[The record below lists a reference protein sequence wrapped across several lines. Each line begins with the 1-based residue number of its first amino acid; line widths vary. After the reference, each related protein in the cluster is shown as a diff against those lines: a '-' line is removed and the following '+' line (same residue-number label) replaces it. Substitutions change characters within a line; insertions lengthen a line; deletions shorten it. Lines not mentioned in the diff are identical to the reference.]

1 MSAPTTGRYAF
12 LTNPRWLGLIAL
24 MAAVSLAC
32 VFLGRW
38 QWTRFEERS
47 ADSRQVNAVYDAA
60 PEPLMEALP
69 TLTVRPATLTVRPAD
84 EWRPVELTGH
94 YVDDATVVLRNR
106 PVDGNAAAHLVTPFV
121 ASGRGGNDLVVVVDR
136 GWIPADRADELGA
149 DLPAPPSGEVRLTGR
164 LRLAEDPAG
173 RARPTGQMYTL
184 APEEVLASAAEVT
197 DLTEVAGLPVLDGHV
212 LAAKESPAPSEP
224 LGGYAR
230 PAFNYGMNLSY
241 TIQWGLFSVAALA
254 AVVVLARRE
263 AADRSGRGPVR
274 TLSRAEF
281 EEDLEV
287 YQQLRATTALPGGS
301 GGSGGSGVSGVSG
314 GSGAR
319 LDRAELE
326 GQGRVIEAA
335 GPDPVRE

>member
-12 LTNPRWLGLIAL
+12 LTTPRWLSLIAL
-24 MAAVSLAC
+24 MVAVSLAC
-32 VFLGRW
+32 VLLGRW
-38 QWTRFEERS
+38 QWSRFEERS
-47 ADSRQVNAVYDAA
+47 ADSRQVNAVYDAS

-69 TLTVRPATLTVRPAD
+69 TLTVRPGD

-121 ASGRGGNDLVVVVDR
+121 ASGGGGNGLVVVVDR
-136 GWIPADRADELGA
+136 GWIAADRADELGA

-212 LAAKESPAPSEP
+212 LAAKESPAPPQP

-241 TIQWGLFSVAALA
+241 TIQWGLFSVAALG

-301 GGSGGSGVSGVSG
+301 GVSG

-319 LDRAELE
+319 LDPAEQ
-326 GQGRVIEAA
+326 QGRDRVIEAA
-335 GPDPVRE
+335 GPEVERD